1 VGIASETSAGN
12 CASELVHHP
21 SSREQ
26 QPVRHIHVDASL
38 NALSSD
44 TAVSL
49 HADTTFV
56 VSSCSISCV
65 FSTVLTL
72 QVNSLRKAA
81 RKGVL
86 EDLIVH
92 ALLRPFDYLD
102 LALRKHADRN
112 HGRRITV
119 IAPDD
124 SAWLVRAFVNSRSA
138 KWLDEVPLDTAVFV
152 GGYHKS
158 IVGELALDVFHNSP
172 RVRLAREERGVK
184 FFSLN
189 DRKGGRLDPDGDT
202 AADFEASISCVSF
215 EEDTESC
222 VLQEYSV
229 DSTSMLGS
237 TSLLSLWVPRVFRG
251 SKL

>member
-1 VGIASETSAGN
+1 M
-12 CASELVHHP
+12 LVP
-21 SSREQ
+21 Q
-26 QPVRHIHVDASL
+26 
-38 NALSSD
+38 
-44 TAVSL
+44 VS
-49 HADTTFV
+49 
-56 VSSCSISCV
+56 
-65 FSTVLTL
+65 
-72 QVNSLRKAA
+72 SLRKAA
-81 RKGVL
+81 RNGVL

-102 LALRKHADRN
+102 LSLRKHADRN

-138 KWLDEVPLDTAVFV
+138 KWLQEVPLETAVFV

-158 IVGELALDVFHNSP
+158 IVGELALDVFPNSP
-172 RVRLAREERGVK
+172 RARPTPEDRGVK
-184 FFSLN
+184 FLSLN
-189 DRKGGRLDPDGDT
+189 DRTGGRLDQDDDT
-202 AADFEASISCVSF
+202 DLEASISCMSF

-222 VLQEYSV
+222 VLQEYRL

-251 SKL
+251 